1 MIPDEIKRI
10 LHDIRLIGGGIQKYE
25 SGDDMV
31 LMRNLIGDWYDVDL
45 MDATPEN
52 WDRVKAALE
61 NEKSKVQA
69 IMDERYNHG
78 YTRYNP
84 FS

>member
-1 MIPDEIKRI
+1 MIPDEIKRL
-10 LHDIRLIGGGIQKYE
+10 LHDIRLIGGGIKKYE

-31 LMRNLIGDWYDVDL
+31 LMRNLIGEGINVDL

-61 NEKSKVQA
+61 QEKSKAQE
-69 IMDERYNHG
+69 IMDARYNHG
-78 YTRYNP
+78 LTRYNP